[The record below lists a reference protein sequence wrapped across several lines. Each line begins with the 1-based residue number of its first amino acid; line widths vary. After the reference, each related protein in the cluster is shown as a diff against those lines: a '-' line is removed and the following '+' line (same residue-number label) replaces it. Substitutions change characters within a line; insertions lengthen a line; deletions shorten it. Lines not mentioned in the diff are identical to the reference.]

1 MSKNVGPIAL
11 QEHAVTWYDQCLV
24 WSNTED
30 DVDRF
35 VCTDFGSM
43 FYVWEYNSNKSM
55 YYVVHKEFVA
65 TLPAMN
71 VYDVDPYRR
80 AVKKHAMQLLST
92 LKPVFT
98 TNTELVITE

>member
-1 MSKNVGPIAL
+1 MSKNIGPIGL

-30 DVDRF
+30 EVDRF

-43 FYVWEYNSNKSM
+43 FYVWEYNSSKGM

-65 TLPAMN
+65 TMPELN
-71 VYDVDPYRR
+71 VYDVEPYRR
-80 AVKKHAMQLLST
+80 FVKNYAAKLLQNNE
-92 LKPVFT
+92 PVFSQSSP
-98 TNTELVITE
+98 LVITE